1 MPKKKLG
8 WYRSGGFEFDPF
20 LTKEDKSYF
29 EKQLWKAKKK
39 DYILDKEAVSM
50 LRLREKKVKT
60 SAKREDKAWRKKER
74 KRKQRELREAKR
86 EDKNSR
92 KQSRKA
98 NKDFW

>member
-1 MPKKKLG
+1 MLKKKWG
-8 WYRSGGFEFDPF
+8 WYRSGGFKFDPF
-20 LTKEDKSYF
+20 LTKADKSYF
-29 EKQLWKAKKK
+29 KNKLWRAKKK
-39 DYILDKEAVSM
+39 GYILDKEAVSM
-50 LRLREKKVKT
+50 VRLLEKKVKT
-60 SAKREDKAWRKKER
+60 SAKREDKTWRKKER